1 MTLEREIYSIEA
13 ANINKETL
21 DAMKNASNAMKQ
33 IHGGLTIDK
42 VDQTMEELRD
52 QHAIGE
58 EIGEAITQSV
68 GTSALDETELDEE
81 LEALQQ
87 EELDNK
93 MLETGATPANR
104 LPSVPEGGKFNTAAA
119 CFPRKQP
126 NSVQSKGKRRRSQK
140 KKTRKQSCG
149 SCRRRWLCKS
159 RRSLCF
165 NLLFIPET

>member
-1 MTLEREIYSIEA
+1 MAPLAELIGNGIGTDIMTAAKAALRRKKQFEHSLEQMSSQIMTLEREIYSIEA

-42 VDQTMEELRD
+42 VDQTMEDLRE

-68 GTSALDETELDEE
+68 GVSAIDDGELDEE

-93 MLETGATPANR
+93 MLETGAMPANR
-104 LPSVPEGGKFNTAAA
+104 LPSAPERGMPLIA
-119 CFPRKQP
+119 C
-126 NSVQSKGKRRRSQK
+126 
-140 KKTRKQSCG
+140 C
-149 SCRRRWLCKS
+149 
-159 RRSLCF
+159 
-165 NLLFIPET
+165 